1 MKIKINK
8 EKIVMSVTI
17 GIACLTLMMVMFMQF
32 KVVKQTDITAIEN
45 MRESE
50 LRVELAD
57 WNKKYDELNERYQ
70 EVMTKISEYR
80 NEKES
85 DEKTAQLLEAELEQ
99 LNETLGKTDVEG
111 EGIMIVIEDM
121 GGTELSEDVT
131 VDPIDVEDLLL
142 IVNELFG
149 AGAEAISINGQRIV
163 AMSDIF
169 KIGSGDDAFLK
180 VNGERIL
187 PSYIINAIGNQT
199 YLESAVVG
207 KGGYVDILQELG
219 HKTSIQKSKKIKI
232 EKYKGTIG
240 TKYLN

>member
-1 MKIKINK
+1 MKKGKLTITI
-8 EKIVMSVTI
+8 TI
-17 GIACLTLMMVMFMQF
+17 GLTVLIFTAVIFIQF
-32 KVVKQTDITAIEN
+32 KTINQTDITSLEN
-45 MRESE
+45 MREEELKAEISSFKQKSEEISNQIEETDLKIAEYEETISTDKQASE
-50 LRVELAD
+50 LLS
-57 WNKKYDELNERYQ
+57 K
-70 EVMTKISEYR
+70 
-80 NEKES
+80 
-85 DEKTAQLLEAELEQ
+85 ELEQ
-99 LNETLGKTDVEG
+99 QNNLLGKNDVKGSGVIVTLTDTRAQKITAEDLRALLNELKT
-111 EGIMIVIEDM
+111 
-121 GGTELSEDVT
+121 
-131 VDPIDVEDLLL
+131 
-142 IVNELFG
+142 